1 MKKKKELDKT
11 IKKNGKELQNYKQ
24 NIILNIMAYKII
36 IIGVL
41 LITTTS
47 CSSVGVASLSGNAT
61 TFFTTGKTSGDWF
74 FSFILEKDCKLF
86 RFIARPKRMVCQG
99 GKNLMQSSGA
109 TTNL

>member
-1 MKKKKELDKT
+1 
-11 IKKNGKELQNYKQ
+11 
-24 NIILNIMAYKII
+24 MAYKII

-47 CSSVGVASLSGNAT
+47 CSSVSSVASLSGNGAT
-61 TFFTTGKTSGDWF
+61 FLTTGKTSGDWVI
-74 FSFILEKDCKLF
+74 SFVMEKDCKLF
-86 RFIARPKRMVCQG
+86 RFLARPKRIVCQG